1 MKNGLFCAYIN
12 NKSHSKKNNCLILG
26 LANLKSY
33 GALFDRSRFILAGFE
48 IFLELPILG
57 ANIQPVMATQ
67 STLLHYAILYYTL

>member
-12 NKSHSKKNNCLILG
+12 NKSHNLLVLG

-33 GALFDRSRFILAGFE
+33 GALFDRSGFILAGFE